1 MPLSTPVLIGTHHK
15 TGTVWMK
22 NVFSAFADEFGYG
35 FHNVE
40 VQPDYP
46 EQDLL
51 FAPHSR
57 FTDELKQRDF
67 RGLHLI
73 RDPRDMVLSGVRY
86 HLDSGEKW
94 LRQPRE
100 SLGGRSYQE
109 SLAGLPPEEQF
120 KFELEHLAVNA
131 FHELASWS
139 YDDKRFFEL
148 RYEDLIVDETAAKFR
163 MAAEFLPLAPRE
175 VDAVCQLFIHQSL
188 FNPRIRRHMPR
199 HIRDGSARQ
208 WSRQMSR
215 QQGEWFVSVA
225 GDLLIAL
232 GYEKNHDW
240 VLDLPSQTT
249 STSRTT
255 RT

>member
-1 MPLSTPVLIGTHHK
+1 MPLSLPVLIGTHHK

-22 NVFSAFADEFGYG
+22 NVFSAFAEEFGYR

-40 VQPDYP
+40 VQKDFPREDF
-46 EQDLL
+46 L

-57 FTDELKQRDF
+57 FSEDLKQGDY

-86 HLDSGEKW
+86 HLDSKEKW

-100 SLGGRSYQE
+100 SLGGLSYQA
-109 SLAGLPPEEQF
+109 SLAKLPPAEQF

-131 FHELASWS
+131 FSELGAWD
-139 YDDKRFFEL
+139 YEDKCFVEL
-148 RYEDLIVDETAAKFR
+148 RYEELIEDETGAKFR
-163 MAAEFLPLAPRE
+163 RAAESLPLTSPE
-175 VDAVCQLFIHQSL
+175 VDALCQLFIHQSL
-188 FNPRIRRHMPR
+188 FNPRIRMHMPR
-199 HIRDGSARQ
+199 HIRDGSPRQ
-208 WSRQMSR
+208 WIQQMSR
-215 QQGEWFVSVA
+215 QQGEWFVDIA

-240 VLDLPSQTT
+240 VLGLPH
-249 STSRTT
+249 
-255 RT
+255 